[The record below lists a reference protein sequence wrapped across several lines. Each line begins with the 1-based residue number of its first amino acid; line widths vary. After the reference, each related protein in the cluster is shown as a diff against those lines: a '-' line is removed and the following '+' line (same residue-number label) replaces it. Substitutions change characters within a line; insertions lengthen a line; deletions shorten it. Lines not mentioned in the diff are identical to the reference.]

1 MKLSA
6 GAIIQ
11 IVFVAVVLGVLGW
24 LGYKNHLL
32 NQAIATAVSERDAAN
47 KALDT
52 AADANRA
59 QAATISQLLETQQRD
74 SDTLISIAS
83 DVRTIKAKYA
93 ALEKDRKTLAE
104 KNPDVK
110 AFLNTPVP
118 PALRRVQPATPSR

>member
-11 IVFVAVVLGVLGW
+11 IVFVVVVLGVLGW

>member
-11 IVFVAVVLGVLGW
+11 IVFVVVVLGVFGW

-32 NQAIATAVSERDAAN
+32 NQAIATAESERDAAN

>member
-6 GAIIQ
+6 GAIIAL
-11 IVFVAVVLGVLGW
+11 IVAVLILGGFGY
-24 LGYKNHLL
+24 LGYQNHVLSK
-32 NQAIATAVSERDAAN
+32 AVATAETERDAAN

-110 AFLNTPVP
+110 AFLSTPIP
-118 PALRRVQPATPSR
+118 PALRRVQPATQGH